1 MNSIALISPND
12 KILTANS
19 RSSDDLILEL
29 ITYDQERSVK
39 YDNLSVDALL
49 QKLDKDKVNW
59 INLDGPD
66 LSIIEKFQEHF
77 NLHSLLVE
85 DILNDQRPK
94 SEEYDEYLFF
104 SLKMLYRFDGSEIEY
119 EQISFVLGDYYL
131 ISFQE
136 KPGDLFDGFRERIRL
151 DQGKVRKRHADY
163 LLYRL
168 IDIITDNYYTI
179 LDKVGDQIE
188 DMEEEIHTHPSSENF
203 KNIQRLKKELIYLRR
218 AVHPLR
224 DALNQIIKNDSN
236 FIEDINT
243 RFFAD
248 VVDNVI
254 HLGDSIETY
263 KDLLTG
269 LMDIHINTMNTRLN
283 EVMRVLTVIS
293 TIFIPLTFIVGVY
306 GMNFQH
312 MPELEWHW
320 GYFGVWGI
328 MLSVVI
334 GMLVFFKFKKW
345 F

>member
-1 MNSIALISPND
+1 MSTNSVPSGNF
-12 KILTANS
+12 
-19 RSSDDLILEL
+19 ILEL
-29 ITYDQERSVK
+29 IAYDKDTSVK
-39 YDNLSVDALL
+39 YDNLPVAELL
-49 QKLDKDKVNW
+49 QKLDTTKVNW

-66 LSIIEKFQEHF
+66 LEIIEKLQEYF

-85 DILNDQRPK
+85 DVLNDQRPK
-94 SEEYDEYLFF
+94 SEEYDDYLFF

-136 KPGDLFDGFRERIRL
+136 KPGDLFEGFRERIRL
-151 DQGKVRKRHADY
+151 DQGKVRKRNADY

-168 IDIITDNYYTI
+168 IDIITDNYYNI
-179 LDKVGDQIE
+179 LDKIGDQIE
-188 DMEEEIHTHPSSENF
+188 EIEDEIHANPSNENF
-203 KNIQRLKKELIYLRR
+203 KIIQRLKKELIYLRR

-224 DALNQIIKNDSN
+224 DALNQIVKNESD

-248 VVDNVI
+248 VVDNVV

-263 KDLLTG
+263 KDLLSG

-306 GMNFQH
+306 GMNFQNI
-312 MPELEWHW
+312 PELEWHW
-320 GYFGVWGI
+320 GYYAVWGI
-328 MLSVVI
+328 MILVVI
-334 GMLVFFKFKKW
+334 GMLIFFKFKRW

>member
-1 MNSIALISPND
+1 M
-12 KILTANS
+12 
-19 RSSDDLILEL
+19 SSDSSQPNLILEL
-29 ITYDQERSVK
+29 ITYDPEGSVK
-39 YDNLSVDALL
+39 HDNLPIEELL
-49 QKLDKDKVNW
+49 KKLDNKKVNW

-66 LSIIEKFQEHF
+66 LAIIEKLQDYF

-94 SEEYDEYLFF
+94 SEEYDDYLFF
-104 SLKMLYRFDGSEIEY
+104 SLKMLYKFEGSKIEY
-119 EQISFVLGDYYL
+119 EQISFVLGKHYL

-151 DQGKVRKRHADY
+151 DQGKVRKRNADY

-168 IDIITDNYYTI
+168 IDIITDNYYNI
-179 LDKVGDQIE
+179 LDKIGDQIE
-188 DMEEEIHTHPSSENF
+188 DMEDEIHSNPSNDNF
-203 KNIQRLKKELIYLRR
+203 KNIQHLKKELIFLRR

-224 DALNQIIKNDSN
+224 DALNQIIKNDSD
-236 FIEDINT
+236 FIDDINT

-263 KDLLTG
+263 KDLLAS

-306 GMNFQH
+306 GMNFH
-312 MPELEWHW
+312 YIPELNWQW
-320 GYFGVWGI
+320 GYFGVWAI
-328 MLSVVI
+328 MLLVVV
-334 GMLVFFKFKKW
+334 GMLIFFKFKKW

>member
-1 MNSIALISPND
+1 
-12 KILTANS
+12 
-19 RSSDDLILEL
+19 
-29 ITYDQERSVK
+29 
-39 YDNLSVDALL
+39 
-49 QKLDKDKVNW
+49 
-59 INLDGPD
+59 
-66 LSIIEKFQEHF
+66 
-77 NLHSLLVE
+77 
-85 DILNDQRPK
+85 
-94 SEEYDEYLFF
+94 
-104 SLKMLYRFDGSEIEY
+104 
-119 EQISFVLGDYYL
+119 
-131 ISFQE
+131 
-136 KPGDLFDGFRERIRL
+136 
-151 DQGKVRKRHADY
+151 
-163 LLYRL
+163 
-168 IDIITDNYYTI
+168 
-179 LDKVGDQIE
+179 
-188 DMEEEIHTHPSSENF
+188 MEEEIHTHPSSENF